1 MKIIGLIFCFALV
14 SGCIFQKPVQDNPYD
29 TNCGGAGIDSE
40 KSCLKLEVMEVIAPA
55 LSFNAA
61 TNQALDYYFRTTDN
75 CYRQKNG
82 SPKTDKVQP
91 GGEICSLTPHAS
103 KLAALQSVTVTFS
116 AVNCP
121 SQVSVDGTGQVVVAA
136 GVPNGSCS
144 IKMQVAG
151 AGYKGSTPS
160 SEAVVAVNI
169 GISQINGGNP
179 IDVKV
184 TSSATC
190 TFDIKD
196 TYDNGTVLQYTDGSF
211 TAMPATGTWSYTGGG
226 GIVDAS
232 GVFTPSGAQ
241 GGFTG
246 TITYTGVTTKNLNV
260 TLTFPV
266 TVADGIYVVPGGT
279 GNGCLGT
286 PTGSVHTAIA
296 TANALSPK
304 RTVYAAVG
312 NYSFNSQ
319 STGSIVLQEGV
330 SIRGGYNSGF
340 TGNPTPL
347 SYERSCNAATMSC
360 LVDISTVTALNRVIQ
375 FGSGITATTVVSG
388 FFIAATSSQNNVA
401 GGSNT
406 AIYSTGG
413 NPTIQNNTIFGG
425 APINGTGNFTLTAI
439 DAQSAVIIKNN
450 FIIGGIGP
458 ATASSV
464 TVRAIYSV
472 NGLNGLIANNVIDA
486 GSNAGRTTTYAL
498 QLTNG
503 CHPTMTNNTIVSAW
517 GSAVFMEDYGG
528 SVNAFDGKI
537 TNNLIVWGGTA
548 SSYALHETHL
558 KGAPR
563 SVENN
568 AFYPLNSAV
577 GTIYNRAPGAGI
589 ATLEA
594 YTSWTGG
601 TDKGRGN
608 ILLPTTG
615 RPFVNFPKVTDRTTG
630 AGTTSTLIV
639 AGPASVYNDNDYVE
653 VNGDNVPR
661 QITCGG
667 TPCSSTTLTI
677 VSNPLATASTANMEV
692 RNWGTNNN
700 ASTTAYTIS
709 YNLAL
714 TQGMSGL
721 TSQLYNNLRYGG
733 KDTSTDVCG
742 APSGGP
748 GVGAGGETCGQ
759 ITNDFRTP
767 ARTATNGNLADNTTN
782 GAVPGGYSIGANERD

>member
-1 MKIIGLIFCFALV
+1 
-14 SGCIFQKPVQDNPYD
+14 
-29 TNCGGAGIDSE
+29 
-40 KSCLKLEVMEVIAPA
+40 
-55 LSFNAA
+55 
-61 TNQALDYYFRTTDN
+61 
-75 CYRQKNG
+75 
-82 SPKTDKVQP
+82 
-91 GGEICSLTPHAS
+91 
-103 KLAALQSVTVTFS
+103 
-116 AVNCP
+116 
-121 SQVSVDGTGQVVVAA
+121 
-136 GVPNGSCS
+136 
-144 IKMQVAG
+144 
-151 AGYKGSTPS
+151 
-160 SEAVVAVNI
+160 
-169 GISQINGGNP
+169 
-179 IDVKV
+179 
-184 TSSATC
+184 
-190 TFDIKD
+190 
-196 TYDNGTVLQYTDGSF
+196 
-211 TAMPATGTWSYTGGG
+211 
-226 GIVDAS
+226 
-232 GVFTPSGAQ
+232 
-241 GGFTG
+241 
-246 TITYTGVTTKNLNV
+246 
-260 TLTFPV
+260 
-266 TVADGIYVVPGGT
+266 
-279 GNGCLGT
+279 
-286 PTGSVHTAIA
+286 
-296 TANALSPK
+296 
-304 RTVYAAVG
+304 
-312 NYSFNSQ
+312 
-319 STGSIVLQEGV
+319 
-330 SIRGGYNSGF
+330 
-340 TGNPTPL
+340 
-347 SYERSCNAATMSC
+347 
-360 LVDISTVTALNRVIQ
+360 
-375 FGSGITATTVVSG
+375 
-388 FFIAATSSQNNVA
+388 
-401 GGSNT
+401 
-406 AIYSTGG
+406 
-413 NPTIQNNTIFGG
+413 
-425 APINGTGNFTLTAI
+425 
-439 DAQSAVIIKNN
+439 
-450 FIIGGIGP
+450 
-458 ATASSV
+458 
-464 TVRAIYSV
+464 
-472 NGLNGLIANNVIDA
+472 
-486 GSNAGRTTTYAL
+486 
-498 QLTNG
+498 
-503 CHPTMTNNTIVSAW
+503 
-517 GSAVFMEDYGG
+517 MEDYGG

-577 GTIYNRAPGAGI
+577 GTIYNRAPGTGI

-615 RPFVNFPKVTDRTTG
+615 RPFVNFPKVTDKTTG

-639 AGPASVYNDNDYVE
+639 TGPASVYNDNDYVE